1 MRKPGHSVDQ
11 FRSLLDASMEV
22 VIVLVD
28 TRIAYINRSGAKL
41 FGFDDPSE
49 VIGKDIL
56 EFHYPEDLGTV
67 KKRTLGMQR
76 GESHPSRH
84 VYSIRIRD
92 GTRVEVE
99 TNSTPIK
106 YEGKPAVLA
115 FVRDVTERN
124 VYGARL
130 EALHRHATE
139 LGKAKNIDEVSKRT
153 FEATELVFGFT
164 RGGFGVVEDGLIR
177 YLHLRGFETTKHFE
191 MPLDGPGVTVRTVKT
206 GKTQRIS
213 DIRLDKDFIR
223 AVPEERLIS
232 LSELSVP
239 VKVGDEVVAI
249 INLES
254 TSLGAF
260 TEEDQKLLE
269 ILAEHIASVISRL
282 RYSEMLRTSEE
293 RYRTLVENL
302 PDAISVTRG
311 TEIVYANPKR
321 AELVGLSDLSELI
334 GSDVLKNV
342 VPEER
347 EAILRRMRSRE
358 RGEDVPSRHEFRMQ
372 RADGSIRD
380 VVDYTSPILYE
391 GQNAVQHI
399 LRDVTEQVQYE
410 KKLEALHTHAVEL
423 ESAVDMETISESTLE
438 AIEYALGFS
447 IATFAIVDDGNLR
460 FIRGRGLPRWEVFCL
475 PLDGPGTTI
484 RAVRTGETQL
494 VSDTRMDPDFVTG
507 PEKGFLDIL
516 SELDVPIKVKN
527 EVVVIISIVSAHPNA
542 FNEQDEKLLEILA
555 GHVASAIRGLHEQT
569 ERRRYEERLET
580 LHRHVYELGMAT
592 NIDDVTA
599 ATFRAVQQT
608 LGYDRGS
615 FGVVED
621 NFIYFKNFGGQSM
634 VKLPLDGPGVT
645 VRTVRTGETQLVPDV
660 RMDKDFLSG
669 QPDAAA
675 SSLSELDAP
684 VKVRGKVV
692 ALINIE
698 SSELNAFTE
707 QDKRLLEIFAEHVAS
722 AMLRLRNEEERR
734 HYEDRLEALHGHA
747 TELGR
752 TLTLEEI
759 GDATF
764 KAIERIISFEQGTF
778 GVVSEGFLKFL
789 LFKGVAGEPK
799 LVELPLEGPGITI
812 RAVKKGE
819 TQRIGDIRHE
829 KDFVLGTAEGAY
841 QPLSELAVPVK
852 VDGQVVAVI
861 NLESRQIDAFS
872 EHDQSLLETL
882 SLHVASAY
890 QRIKERAEELKYEES
905 LTALHRHATEL
916 GSATSMKEI
925 GEKTFN
931 AIEGVLG
938 LDLGS
943 FLVVEGGNLN
953 FIHTHGYESDEGFK
967 LPLNGPGVT
976 VRATRTGATQ
986 LVPDVRLDKDFTV
999 GRARD
1004 RYVPLSELAIPVK
1017 VGENVVAVINV
1028 ESIKLS
1034 AFTVKD
1040 QRLLEIFAE
1049 HVASAIRGLREQEE
1063 HKRYEER
1070 LEALQR
1076 HIAGLDDASNP
1087 DEIAKITL
1095 DSIETVLG
1103 FRIGAFGFVE
1113 DGLLKF
1119 RILKGAEVNEA
1130 EFPIDGPGVT
1140 TRAARTGETQLIPDT
1155 RQNGDYLRVA
1165 GDTILSELAV
1175 PVKVGGE
1182 VVALINMEETKP
1194 NAFTDL
1200 DRRFL
1205 EIYAEHVSSAIV
1217 RLRLLESERRGRE
1230 KLAALHASAMKLSEA
1245 PDLDSIWRIVV
1256 ETLTGVLG
1264 FGVVSIGIFD
1274 GGSIRFTRTRGVT
1287 LPEGLSVRLD
1297 QPSISARAIR
1307 TLKTQLVNDV
1317 STDPDYFSPLFSEDG
1332 TSVMKSDLVVP
1343 VILDGRA
1350 EAVINVESL
1359 KPGAFTE
1366 EDMRLVETLGTHASS
1381 AISRVRRVETLQR
1394 LVEEKTSELRDADQ
1408 LAAVGRISAMV
1419 AHDLRS
1425 PIQVIR
1431 NATAIIK
1438 MKPNL
1443 TDKMLTT
1450 IEETC
1455 TRADKMLESFRSDTR
1470 DMPLNIEVVDLGAL
1484 IRMILEE
1491 SPPPAKVKVKLKV
1504 GKNLKAVQ
1512 LDKFRVRRV
1521 LENLTSN
1528 AVDAMKGEGA
1538 LRISAELKGGEV
1550 VVSVSDTGVGIPES
1564 ELTKLFKAFYTTK
1577 QKGLGLG
1584 LAFCRRAVEAQGGR
1598 ITVRSKPGEGTTF
1611 TFAIP
1616 QKPKD

>member
-1 MRKPGHSVDQ
+1 
-11 FRSLLDASMEV
+11 MEV
-22 VIVLVD
+22 VIVFVD
-28 TRIAYINRSGAKL
+28 TKIAYINRSGAKL

-56 EFHYPEDLGTV
+56 KFHYQEDWEMV
-67 KKRTLGMQR
+67 KERTLGMQR
-76 GESHPSRH
+76 GERHPSRH
-84 VYSIRIRD
+84 VYSIKVRD
-92 GTRVEVE
+92 GTRVDVE
-99 TNSTPIK
+99 TNSTQIQ

-115 FVRDVTERN
+115 FVRDITERRR
-124 VYGARL
+124 YEERL
-130 EALHRHATE
+130 ETLHRHVSE
-139 LGKAKNIDEVSKRT
+139 LGMATNIDDVT
-153 FEATELVFGFT
+153 AATLRAVQQTLGHGRGSFAVVKDNFIYFTNFGGQDNV
-164 RGGFGVVEDGLIR
+164 RL
-177 YLHLRGFETTKHFE
+177 
-191 MPLDGPGVTVRTVKT
+191 PLDGPGVTVRTVRT
-206 GKTQRIS
+206 GETQLVPDVRM
-213 DIRLDKDFIR
+213 DKDFVSGQPDGAI
-223 AVPEERLIS
+223 VS
-232 LSELSVP
+232 LSELDVP
-239 VKVGDEVVAI
+239 VKVQGKVVAL
-249 INLES
+249 INIES
-254 TSLGAF
+254 SELNAF
-260 TEEDQKLLE
+260 TEEDKRLLE
-269 ILAEHIASVISRL
+269 VFAEHVASTMSRL
-282 RYSEMLRTSEE
+282 HYSEMLRSSEE
-293 RYRTLVENL
+293 RYRTLVENS
-302 PDAISVTRG
+302 PDAISVTSG
-311 TEIVYANPKR
+311 TKIVYANPKR
-321 AELVGLSDLSELI
+321 AELVGLSDPSELI
-334 GSDVLKNV
+334 GSDSLKNV
-342 VPEER
+342 LPKER
-347 EAILRRMRSRE
+347 EAILRRIRSRE
-358 RGEDVPSRHEFRMQ
+358 RGEDVPSKHEFRMQ

-380 VVDYTSPILYE
+380 MVDYTSLIHYE
-391 GQNAVQHI
+391 GKNAIQHI

-410 KKLEALHTHAVEL
+410 KKLEALHKHAVEL

-438 AIEYALGFS
+438 AIEHALGFS
-447 IATFAIVDDGNLR
+447 DTSFSIVDNDTLR
-460 FIRGRGLPRWEVFCL
+460 FIRGRGLPSWKEFCL
-475 PLDGPGTTI
+475 PLNGPGTTI
-484 RAVRTGETQL
+484 RAVRTGKTQF
-494 VSDTRMDPDFVTG
+494 VPDTRMEPDFIAG
-507 PEKGFLDIL
+507 PEKEFFDIL

-527 EVVVIISIVSAHPNA
+527 EVVALISVVSAHPDA

-555 GHVASAIRGLHEQT
+555 GHVASAIRGLHDQV
-569 ERRRYEERLET
+569 ERGRYEERLET

-599 ATFRAVQQT
+599 ATFRAIQQT

-615 FGVVED
+615 FGIVKD
-621 NFIYFKNFGGQSM
+621 NFIHFKNFGGQSM
-634 VKLPLDGPGVT
+634 VNLPVDGPGVT
-645 VRTVRTGETQLVPDV
+645 ARTVRTGETQLIPDV
-660 RMDKDFLSG
+660 RLDKDFLSG
-669 QPDAAA
+669 QSDEAA

-684 VKVRGKVV
+684 VKIQGKVV

-698 SSELNAFTE
+698 SSELGAFTE

-722 AMLRLRNEEERR
+722 AMLRLRNEDERR
-734 HYEDRLEALHGHA
+734 SYEDRLEALHVHA

-752 TLTLEEI
+752 ALTLEEI
-759 GDATF
+759 GEATF
-764 KAIERIISFEQGTF
+764 KAIERIISFEQGAF
-778 GVVSEGFLKFL
+778 GVVSEGFLKFV
-789 LFKGVAGEPK
+789 LFKGVTGEPK
-799 LVELPLEGPGITI
+799 LVELPLEGPGITV

-819 TQRIGDIRHE
+819 SQRIGDIRRE
-829 KDFVLGTAEGAY
+829 KGFVMGTAEGAY

-852 VDGQVVAVI
+852 VDGQVVSVI
-861 NLESRQIDAFS
+861 NLESGQIDAFS

-931 AIEGVLG
+931 AIEGILG

-943 FLVVEGGNLN
+943 FLVVEGGSLH
-953 FIHTHGYESDEGFK
+953 FIHTHGYESDSVFK

-986 LVPDVRLDKDFTV
+986 LVPDVRLDKDFTL

-1004 RYVPLSELAIPVK
+1004 RYVPLSELAVPVK

-1028 ESIKLS
+1028 ESIKLN

-1063 HKRYEER
+1063 HRRYEER

-1076 HIAGLDDASNP
+1076 HIAGLDDAENP

-1103 FRIGAFGFVE
+1103 FRIGGFGFVE

-1119 RILKGAEVNEA
+1119 RILKGADVNGA
-1130 EFPIDGPGVT
+1130 EFPIDGPGVIAM
-1140 TRAARTGETQLIPDT
+1140 AARTGETQFIPDT
-1155 RQNGDYLRVA
+1155 RLNSDYLRIA
-1165 GDTILSELAV
+1165 GETVLSELAV
-1175 PVKVGGE
+1175 PVKIGGE
-1182 VVALINMEETKP
+1182 VVALINIEESQP
-1194 NAFTDL
+1194 NAFTAL
-1200 DRRFL
+1200 DRRLL

-1217 RLRLLESERRGRE
+1217 RLRLLESERRVRE

-1264 FGVVSIGIFD
+1264 FGVVSIGVVD
-1274 GGSIRFTRTRGVT
+1274 GDSIRFTRTRGVT
-1287 LPEGLSVRLD
+1287 LPEGLSIRLD
-1297 QPSISARAIR
+1297 QPSVSARAIR

-1317 STDPDYFSPLFSEDG
+1317 SSDPDYFSTIFDKDG
-1332 TSVMKSDLVVP
+1332 KSVLKSDLVVP

-1350 EAVINVESL
+1350 EAVINIESL
-1359 KPGAFTE
+1359 KPNAFTD
-1366 EDMRLVETLGTHASS
+1366 EDMRLAETLGTHASS
-1381 AISRVRRVETLQR
+1381 AISRVRHVETLQR

-1408 LAAVGRISAMV
+1408 LAAAGRISAMV

-1443 TDKMLTT
+1443 TDKMLGT
-1450 IEETC
+1450 IEESC
-1455 TRADKMLESFRSDTR
+1455 VRADKMLESFRSDTR
-1470 DMPLNIEVVDLGAL
+1470 DTPLNIEAVDLGAL
-1484 IRMILEE
+1484 IRAVLEE
-1491 SPPPAKVKVKLKV
+1491 SPPPAKVKVELEV
-1504 GKNLKAVQ
+1504 GKSLEAVQ
-1512 LDKFRVRRV
+1512 LDKFRMRRV
-1521 LENLTSN
+1521 LENLTGN

-1538 LRISAELKGGEV
+1538 LRISAELKEGEV
-1550 VVSVSDTGVGIPES
+1550 VVSVSNTGVGITEADLP
-1564 ELTKLFKAFYTTK
+1564 KMFKAFYTTK

-1584 LAFCRRAVEAQGGR
+1584 LAFCKRAVEAQGGR
-1598 ITVRSKPGEGTTF
+1598 IAVRSKPGEGATF

>member
-1 MRKPGHSVDQ
+1 MLKPDRSVDQ
-11 FRSLLDASMEV
+11 FRTLLDASMEA
-22 VIVLVD
+22 VIVFVD
-28 TRIAYINRSGAKL
+28 TKIAYINRSGAKL

-56 EFHYPEDLGTV
+56 ELHYPEDWETV

-76 GESHPSRH
+76 GESHPRRH
-84 VYSIRIRD
+84 VYSIRVRD

-99 TNSTPIK
+99 TNSTPIQ

-115 FVRDVTERN
+115 FARDVTERN

-130 EALHRHATE
+130 ETLHKHATE
-139 LGKAKNIDEVSKRT
+139 LGKAKNIDEVAKRT
-153 FEATELVFGFT
+153 FEAIELVFGFT
-164 RGGFGVVEDGLIR
+164 RGAFGVVEGGLIR
-177 YLHLRGFETTKHFE
+177 YFHLRGFETAKHLE
-191 MPLDGPGVTVRTVKT
+191 MPLDGLGVTVRTVKT
-206 GKTQRIS
+206 GKTQRIP
-213 DIRLDKDFIR
+213 DVRLDKDFIR

-282 RYSEMLRTSEE
+282 RYLEMLRTSEE
-293 RYRTLVENL
+293 RYRTLVENS

-321 AELVGLSDLSELI
+321 AELIGLSDPSELI

-342 VPEER
+342 LPEER
-347 EAILRRMRSRE
+347 EAILQRMRSRE
-358 RGEDVPSRHEFRMQ
+358 RGEDVPSKHEFRMQ

-391 GQNAVQHI
+391 GKNAVQHI
-399 LRDVTEQVQYE
+399 LRDVTESKQYE

-423 ESAVDMETISESTLE
+423 ESSVDMETISESTLE
-438 AIEYALGFS
+438 AIEHALGFS
-447 IATFAIVDDGNLR
+447 DTSFGIVDNDTLR
-460 FIRGRGLPRWEVFCL
+460 FIRGRGLPQWKEFCL

-484 RAVRTGETQL
+484 RAVRTGKTQF
-494 VSDTRMDPDFVTG
+494 VSDTRMEPDFIAG
-507 PEKGFLDIL
+507 PEKEFFDIR

-527 EVVVIISIVSAHPNA
+527 EVVALISIVSGHPNA
-542 FNEQDEKLLEILA
+542 FSEQDEKLLEILA
-555 GHVASAIRGLHEQT
+555 GHVASAIQGLHEQT

-580 LHRHVYELGMAT
+580 LHRHVYELGIAT

-599 ATFRAVQQT
+599 ATFRAIQQT

-615 FGVVED
+615 FGVVKD

-660 RMDKDFLSG
+660 RVDKDFLSG
-669 QPDAAA
+669 QSDEAAG
-675 SSLSELDAP
+675 SLSELDAP

-734 HYEDRLEALHGHA
+734 YYEDRLEVLHGHA

-752 TLTLEEI
+752 ALTLEEI
-759 GDATF
+759 GETTF
-764 KAIERIISFEQGTF
+764 KALERIISFEQGAF

-789 LFKGVAGEPK
+789 LFKGVTGEPK
-799 LVELPLEGPGITI
+799 IVELPLEGPGITI

-819 TQRIGDIRHE
+819 TQRIGDIRRE

-852 VDGQVVAVI
+852 VDGQAVAVI
-861 NLESRQIDAFS
+861 NLESGQIDAFS
-872 EHDQSLLETL
+872 EHDQNLLETL
-882 SLHVASAY
+882 SL
-890 QRIKERAEELKYEES
+890 
-905 LTALHRHATEL
+905 
-916 GSATSMKEI
+916 
-925 GEKTFN
+925 
-931 AIEGVLG
+931 
-938 LDLGS
+938 
-943 FLVVEGGNLN
+943 
-953 FIHTHGYESDEGFK
+953 
-967 LPLNGPGVT
+967 
-976 VRATRTGATQ
+976 
-986 LVPDVRLDKDFTV
+986 
-999 GRARD
+999 
-1004 RYVPLSELAIPVK
+1004 
-1017 VGENVVAVINV
+1017 
-1028 ESIKLS
+1028 
-1034 AFTVKD
+1034 
-1040 QRLLEIFAE
+1040 

-1076 HIAGLDDASNP
+1076 HIAGLDDAGNS

-1103 FRIGAFGFVE
+1103 FRMGGFGFVE
-1113 DGLLKF
+1113 DGFLKF
-1119 RILKGAEVNEA
+1119 RILKGVDVNEA
-1130 EFPIDGPGVT
+1130 EFPINGPGVT
-1140 TRAARTGETQLIPDT
+1140 TRAARTGETQFIPDT
-1155 RQNGDYLRVA
+1155 RLNGDYTRVA
-1165 GDTILSELAV
+1165 DETILSELAV

-1182 VVALINMEETKP
+1182 VVALINLEEIKP

-1200 DRRFL
+1200 DRRLL

-1217 RLRLLESERRGRE
+1217 RLRLFELERRGRE

-1245 PDLDSIWRIVV
+1245 QDLDSIWRIVV

-1264 FGVVSIGIFD
+1264 FDVVSIGVVD

-1297 QPSISARAIR
+1297 QPSVSARAIR

-1317 STDPDYFSPLFSEDG
+1317 SSDPDYFSAIFGEDG
-1332 TSVMKSDLVVP
+1332 EPTMKSDLVVP

-1350 EAVINVESL
+1350 DAVINVESL
-1359 KPGAFTE
+1359 NQGAFTD

-1394 LVEEKTSELRDADQ
+1394 LVEEKTAELRDADQ
-1408 LAAVGRISAMV
+1408 LAAAGRISAMV

-1431 NATAIIK
+1431 NATTIIK

-1443 TDKMLTT
+1443 TDKMLKT
-1450 IEETC
+1450 IEESC
-1455 TRADKMLESFRSDTR
+1455 TRANEMLESFRSDTR
-1470 DMPLNIEVVDLGAL
+1470 DTPLNIEAVDLGAL
-1484 IRMILEE
+1484 IRIVLEE
-1491 SPPPAKVKVKLKV
+1491 SPPPAKVKVKLEV
-1504 GKNLKAVQ
+1504 GKNLEAVQ

-1521 LENLTSN
+1521 LENLTGN
-1528 AVDAMKGEGA
+1528 AVEAMQGEGD
-1538 LRISAELKGGEV
+1538 LRISAKLKGGDV
-1550 VVSVSDTGVGIPES
+1550 VVSVSDTGVGIPEA
-1564 ELTKLFKAFYTTK
+1564 ELPKLFKVLYTTK
-1577 QKGLGLG
+1577 SKGLGLG
-1584 LAFCRRAVEAQGGR
+1584 LAFCRRAVEVQGGR